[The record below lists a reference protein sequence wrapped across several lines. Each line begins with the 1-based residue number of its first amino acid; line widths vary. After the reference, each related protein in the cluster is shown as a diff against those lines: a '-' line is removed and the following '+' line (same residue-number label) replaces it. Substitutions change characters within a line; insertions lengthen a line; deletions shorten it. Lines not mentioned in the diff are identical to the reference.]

1 MSYVVGCVT
10 TELHSRVGGVR
21 ILLLILLVVAVPP
34 CVAQT
39 AGPVSPENIYSKCNE
54 AVVTIYTFDSNR
66 APLGQGS
73 GFIIGKNRVV
83 TNYHVAGGS
92 SSASVVF
99 SDGSIAPVTGVIA
112 GSQPKDL
119 VILEAATANRAALA
133 FGNELQLKVGETIYA
148 IGTPAGM
155 ASSLSSGL
163 VSAFRE
169 DQGEFLIQ
177 ITAAIA
183 PGSSGGP
190 LLNSRGQVVGVTSSR
205 LKDGSFGFAVGAG
218 DLQQLLRVPLAVKL
232 QLTDLNSDANDA
244 PITGIE
250 SVQSLYEAKKY
261 EEAESSFNSLPDQ
274 LKTGF
279 DGQLLLCKIEYDR
292 KAYKAAIQACDS
304 AAKAKPDRSEP
315 YGLEA
320 LSMLM
325 VGDTA
330 GAEST
335 ASKAANLSSEVYY
348 KKLVGIIHYSEEKYS
363 AVPSDVPADS
373 SDTFV
378 LSLLAGAALH
388 NKDYD
393 SFQRLTTKIT
403 TLKPD
408 NGWQSFLNG
417 LAAERELN
425 WDTAAKDYKN
435 CDHDDDF
442 IDTICSVNAIRV
454 EILSVN
460 YAAAKTDL
468 DKLLSNYPTNH
479 NVLTEGIF
487 LELLLE
493 NPSEADRLHEVLES
507 TAQRS
512 ENSTNCIYYY
522 ARDQPKLAS
531 SYCEAAI
538 HENETDYGA
547 WSNAGYVALDN
558 LDFPTALSYFGK
570 ASQLFYASKD
580 KHTVTQEL
588 DVSWGIILARYYS
601 GDQKDAKSLFQ
612 AVKKTYPEFITSSAL
627 KQLPL
632 VWSSTTVRLIDG
644 FTTKVR

>member
-1 MSYVVGCVT
+1 
-10 TELHSRVGGVR
+10 L
-21 ILLLILLVVAVPP
+21 
-34 CVAQT
+34 
-39 AGPVSPENIYSKCNE
+39 
-54 AVVTIYTFDSNR
+54 TFDSNR
-66 APLGQGS
+66 APLGEGS

-99 SDGSIAPVTGVIA
+99 SDGSIAPVTAVIA
-112 GSQPKDL
+112 GSGPKDL
-119 VILEAATANRAALA
+119 VILEAATGNRAALVL
-133 FGNELQLKVGETIYA
+133 GNELQLKVGETIYA
-148 IGTPAGM
+148 IGTPAGLT
-155 ASSLSSGL
+155 SSLSSGL

-190 LLNSRGQVVGVTSSR
+190 LLNSRGQVVGVTTSR

-218 DLQQLLRVPLAVKL
+218 DLQQLLKVPLAVKL
-232 QLTDLNSDANDA
+232 QLSDLNSDESEA
-244 PITGIE
+244 PVTGIE
-250 SVQSLYEAKKY
+250 SVQSLYQAKKY
-261 EEAESSFNSLPDQ
+261 EEAELSFNSLPDK

-279 DGQLLLCKIEYDR
+279 DAQLLLCKIEYDR
-292 KAYKAAIQACDS
+292 KAYKDAIQACDL
-304 AAKAKPDRSEP
+304 AAKAKPGSSEP

-320 LSMLM
+320 LSMLTL
-325 VGDTA
+325 GDTA
-330 GAEST
+330 GAESM

-348 KKLVGIIHYSEEKYS
+348 KKLLGIIHYSEEKYS
-363 AVPSDVPADS
+363 AVPNDVPADS
-373 SDTFV
+373 SDTFI
-378 LSLLAGAALH
+378 LSMLAGAALH

-393 SFQRLTTKIT
+393 SFRRLTTKIT

-425 WDTAAKDYKN
+425 WDTAVEDFKN

-442 IDTICSVNAIRV
+442 IDPICSVNAMQV
-454 EILSVN
+454 EIRRVN
-460 YAAAKTDL
+460 YAAAKADL
-468 DKLLSNYPTNH
+468 VKLLSDYPTNR

-493 NPSEADRLHEVLES
+493 NPKEADRLHEVLES
-507 TAQRS
+507 TAQGS
-512 ENSTNCIYYY
+512 ENSTNCLYYY
-522 ARDQPKLAS
+522 ARDQSKLAS

-538 HENETDYGA
+538 RENETGYGA

-558 LDFPTALSYFGK
+558 LDFPSALSYFGK
-570 ASQLFYASKD
+570 ASQLFYASKE

-588 DVSWGIILARYYS
+588 DVSWGVILARYYS
-601 GDQKDAKSLFQ
+601 GDEKGAKSLFH
-612 AVKKTYPEFITSSAL
+612 AVKKTYPAFLTSSAL

-632 VWSSTTVRLIDG
+632 VWSSTTVRLVDG

>member
-1 MSYVVGCVT
+1 
-10 TELHSRVGGVR
+10 
-21 ILLLILLVVAVPP
+21 
-34 CVAQT
+34 
-39 AGPVSPENIYSKCNE
+39 
-54 AVVTIYTFDSNR
+54 
-66 APLGQGS
+66 
-73 GFIIGKNRVV
+73 VV

-99 SDGSIAPVTGVIA
+99 SDGSIAPVTAVIA
-112 GSQPKDL
+112 GSRPKDL
-119 VILEAATANRAALA
+119 VILEAATGNRAALVL
-133 FGNELQLKVGETIYA
+133 GNELQMKVGETIYA
-148 IGTPAGM
+148 IGTPGGM
-155 ASSLSSGL
+155 TSSLSSGL

-190 LLNSRGQVVGVTSSR
+190 LLNSRGQVVGVTTSR

-218 DLQQLLRVPLAVKL
+218 DLKQLLRVPLAVKL
-232 QLTDLNSDANDA
+232 QLTDLNSDQNDA
-244 PITGIE
+244 PVTGIE

-261 EEAESSFNSLPDQ
+261 EEAEVSFNSLPEQ

-279 DGQLLLCKIEYDR
+279 DAQLLLCRIEYDR
-292 KAYKAAIQACDS
+292 KDYKDAIQACDS
-304 AAKAKPDRSEP
+304 AAKAKPGSGDA

-325 VGDTA
+325 LGDTA
-330 GAEST
+330 GAESM

-348 KKLVGIIHYSEEKYS
+348 KKLLGIIHYSQEKYS
-363 AVPSDVPADS
+363 SVPNDVPSDS

-378 LSLLAGAALH
+378 LSMLAGAAFH
-388 NKDYD
+388 NKDYN
-393 SFQRLTTKIT
+393 SFRSLTTKIT

-425 WDTAAKDYKN
+425 WDTAVEDFKN
-435 CDHDDDF
+435 CGRDDDL
-442 IDTICSVNAIRV
+442 IDPICSVNAMQV
-454 EILSVN
+454 EIRRVN
-460 YAAAKTDL
+460 YAAAKADL
-468 DKLLSNYPTNH
+468 DKLLSDYPTNH
-479 NVLTEGIF
+479 SVLTEGIF

-493 NPSEADRLHEVLES
+493 NPKEADRLHEILES
-507 TAQRS
+507 TAHGN
-512 ENSTNCIYYY
+512 ENSSNCLYYY
-522 ARDQPKLAS
+522 ARDQSKLAS

-538 HENETDYGA
+538 RENETDYGA

-558 LDFPTALSYFGK
+558 LDFPSALSYFGK
-570 ASQLFYASKD
+570 ASQFFYESKE

-588 DVSWGIILARYYS
+588 DLSWGIILGRYYS
-601 GDQKDAKSLFQ
+601 GDEKGANSVFQ
-612 AVKKTYPEFITSSAL
+612 AVKKTYPGFLTSSAL

-632 VWSSTTVRLIDG
+632 VWSSATVRLVDG
-644 FTTKVR
+644 FTSRVR